1 MVKQIIVFP
10 NYVLV
15 HMISHKMTDLKAKAG
30 NIVPSRKIK
39 TMFDMRQFL
48 NIPENVFLTVTLAE
62 VCSLFLS
69 PTHFLHQRVQ
79 CFTSFKYFKLFF
91 IDND

>member
-1 MVKQIIVFP
+1 MKKKYNTKMGRHKTYGSLKQAAHLFFCP
-10 NYVLV
+10 
-15 HMISHKMTDLKAKAG
+15 DLKAKAG
-30 NIVPSRKIK
+30 NIVTSRKIK

-69 PTHFLHQRVQ
+69 PTHFLHQRIQ
-79 CFTSFKYFKLFF
+79 CFTSFKYFK
-91 IDND
+91 